1 MRNLL
6 TFLARFNN
14 LILFLLLEV
23 IAVYLVATS
32 NDYHNSRMVK
42 GVRGVTLVA
51 EKKIT
56 DSRNYFRLR
65 KINSDLAEE
74 NAALRNN
81 FERLVQADTIH
92 VFSVSDTILKQQYE
106 YITSEIVSNS
116 VNRQKNFFTVN
127 KGSSQ
132 GVKTDMA
139 VISPDGV
146 AGIIVSTSENY
157 SVAMSLLN
165 IDFRLS
171 SRIKSS
177 GYFGSLTW
185 DGRDYRYALLND
197 IPQHV
202 VINEG
207 DTVET
212 TSYSAIFPG
221 GIMVGI
227 ISEFERSG
235 SDFYKIRVTLST
247 DFRKLSP
254 VTIIK
259 NIRQEEQINLESL
272 NQ

>member
-6 TFLARFNN
+6 NFLARFNN

-32 NDYHNSRMVK
+32 NDYHNSRVVK
-42 GVRGVTLVA
+42 GVRGVTVVA

-65 KINSDLAEE
+65 RINSDLAKE

-81 FERLVQADTIH
+81 LERLVRGDSLQIY
-92 VFSVSDTILKQQYE
+92 SVSDTMLKQQYE
-106 YITSEIVSNS
+106 YITAEIVSNS
-116 VNRQKNFFTVN
+116 VNKQKNFFTVD

-132 GVKTDMA
+132 GIKTDMA

-146 AGIIVSTSENY
+146 AGIIVGTSENY
-157 SVAMSLLN
+157 SVVMSLLN

-202 VINEG
+202 VVSEG
-207 DTVET
+207 DTIET

-221 GIMVGI
+221 GIMVGV

-235 SDFYKIRVTLST
+235 SDFYRIKVTLST
-247 DFRKLSP
+247 DFRKLSH
-254 VTIIK
+254 VSIIR
-259 NIRQEEQINLESL
+259 NIMREEQITLESL